1 MKHYYVFLLLALLPS
16 IQTKAQNTDLCGQAE
31 VTNSWFQKHP
41 ELKIKYDKQQQAKTA
56 LINANAASR
65 QGGDSIAY
73 TIPLVFHI
81 LHVDG
86 VENISDEQIID
97 QVAILNRDYQKR
109 NADTGLIVAA
119 FENNIAN
126 VGFAFKLATIDPD
139 GHCTNGIV
147 RHYTAKTNWDVNN
160 LDDFIYSWPT
170 DQYLNIYVV
179 NKLNINA
186 TAYSF
191 LPGVGVPDNADV
203 IVTTHRMVGSIGTA
217 TVTNSRVLTH
227 EVAHWF
233 DIQHT
238 WGSSNA
244 PGVACGDDLIGDT
257 PETKGFSTCNLV
269 NSKIC
274 DTAIV
279 ENVQNYMDYSP
290 CKIMFTNGQADRMYA
305 TIATGV
311 NNRNNIFTQV
321 NQIATGM
328 TGAAPCITKADF
340 YTSKNSTC
348 IGNTLTFKSLS
359 QFGDTTGSLVWNFP
373 GGTPSTSTDSIVT
386 VTYPSIGNYN
396 VTLKASGANGTDS
409 LVQSNFIKIVDG
421 FNGLTL
427 PFSYDFE
434 GTALPTNLV
443 VVNQQQDSISWKQY
457 TSTGANNTGKSIY
470 LPNFPDSLNY
480 DYTDWFETPFFDF
493 STTTNVSLSFY
504 YAYAKR
510 YATQV
515 DSFKVQYS
523 LDCGG
528 SWTNLPNIPNTTTMA
543 TNSGYISAT
552 EFLPTPTKWKKITV
566 PANRLT
572 NLNNQPS
579 VKFRFLF
586 KTDYYVNGANNIYLD
601 EINLTG
607 DVISSISEPD
617 ALKGLTIY
625 PNPSNSA
632 LTVEFYSDNSNEA
645 RIELFDITG
654 ALLKS
659 VLFPVAAGTINKH
672 QINRNNTLPAGI
684 YLAVISMDKQ
694 KAMRK
699 IAVTNN

>member
-1 MKHYYVFLLLALLPS
+1 MKHYYVFLLLALLPC
-16 IQTKAQNTDLCGQAE
+16 IQTKAQNTELCGQAE
-31 VTNSWFQKHP
+31 VTNSWFQQHP
-41 ELKIKYDKQQQAKTA
+41 ELKIKYDKQQQVKTA

-109 NADTGLIVAA
+109 NADTGLIVPA

-147 RHYTAKTNWDVNN
+147 RHYTTKTNWDVNN

-269 NSKIC
+269 NSKVC

-290 CKIMFTNGQADRMYA
+290 CKLMFTNGQADRMHA

-373 GGTPSTSTDSIVT
+373 GGIPSTSTDSIVT

-409 LVQSNFIKIVDG
+409 LVQSNFTRIVDG

-434 GTALPTNLV
+434 GTTLPTNLV

-493 STTTNVSLSFY
+493 SATTNVSLSFY

-552 EFLPTPTKWKKITV
+552 EFLPTPAKWRKVTV

-601 EINLTG
+601 EINLIG
-607 DVISSISEPD
+607 DVISSVSEPD

-632 LTVEFYSDNSNEA
+632 LTVEFYSTTNSEA

-654 ALLKS
+654 TQLKS
-659 VLFPVAAGTINKH
+659 ELFTVAGGTMNTH

-684 YLAVISMDKQ
+684 YLAVISIDKQ

-699 IAVTNN
+699 IVVTNN

>member
-1 MKHYYVFLLLALLPS
+1 MKHYYIFLLLALFPS

-41 ELKIKYDKQQQAKTA
+41 ELKIKYDKQQQVKTA

-109 NADTGLIVAA
+109 NADTGLIVPA

-147 RHYTAKTNWDVNN
+147 RHYTSKTNWDVNN

-290 CKIMFTNGQADRMYA
+290 CKIMFTKGQADRMYA

-328 TGAAPCITKADF
+328 TGTAPCITKADF

-373 GGTPSTSTDSIVT
+373 GGTPSTSTDAIVT

-396 VTLKASGANGTDS
+396 VTLKASGVNGTDS
-409 LVQSNFIKIVDG
+409 LAQTNFIKIIDG

-434 GTALPTNLV
+434 GTTLPTNLV
-443 VVNQQQDSISWKQY
+443 VVNQQQDSVSWKQY

-493 STTTNVSLSFY
+493 SATTNVSLSFY

-572 NLNNQPS
+572 ILNNQPS

-586 KTDYYVNGANNIYLD
+586 KTDY
-601 EINLTG
+601 
-607 DVISSISEPD
+607 
-617 ALKGLTIY
+617 
-625 PNPSNSA
+625 
-632 LTVEFYSDNSNEA
+632 
-645 RIELFDITG
+645 
-654 ALLKS
+654 
-659 VLFPVAAGTINKH
+659 
-672 QINRNNTLPAGI
+672 
-684 YLAVISMDKQ
+684 
-694 KAMRK
+694 
-699 IAVTNN
+699 